1 VIYSAGLGLTTPA
14 VPEGTTAP
22 AAPLAGVREKVQVI
36 IGAANAPVA
45 FAGLVPGLVGVYQVN
60 ATVPQD
66 VQPGDQVPVVLTV
79 SGQLSPPAA
88 ISVR

>member
-1 VIYSAGLGLTTPA
+1 VNPVGVMIGGQSAD
-14 VPEGTTAP
+14 VF
-22 AAPLAGVREKVQVI
+22 
-36 IGAANAPVA
+36 
-45 FAGLVPGLVGVYQVN
+45 FAGLAPGFTGLYQVN